1 METTILIIGILL
13 IIMGYIGSIIPAI
26 PGPPTAYLA
35 LIILLFINE
44 YHIQLSE
51 NNYFVLISLGIATI
65 LITILDFYLPVWG
78 TKKFGGTPSG
88 TRGSTIGLIIAIL
101 LTVLTT
107 GFGVFLLVLGP
118 FIGAYL
124 GEKISGNPNEIALKS
139 AFGSFLGFISGTFMK
154 LVMVTVITLYFAT
167 LLF

>member
-1 METTILIIGILL
+1 METTIFIIGILL
-13 IIMGYIGSIIPAI
+13 IITGYIGSIIPAI

-88 TRGSTIGLIIAIL
+88 TKGSTIGLIIAIL

-139 AFGSFLGFISGTFMK
+139 ALGSFLGFISGTLMK

-167 LLF
+167 LFF